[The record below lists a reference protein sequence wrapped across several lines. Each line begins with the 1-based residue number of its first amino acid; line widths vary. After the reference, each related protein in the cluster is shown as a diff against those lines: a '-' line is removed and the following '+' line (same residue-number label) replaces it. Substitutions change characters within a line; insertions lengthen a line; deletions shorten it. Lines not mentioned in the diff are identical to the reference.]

1 METEIDYPGVANALR
16 ARGHDARLEGGGAAP
31 TYISVPIAQG
41 RSTWWDADEKAWF
54 ASIVEADGDP
64 DESRGLEVTSVTWAS
79 DPEDVADAI
88 TTAVRGL

>member
-1 METEIDYPGVANALR
+1 MEIDYPGVADALR

-31 TYISVPIAQG
+31 TYISVPIARG

-64 DESRGLEVTSVTWAS
+64 DEGEGLEVTSVTRVS
-79 DPEDVADAI
+79 DPDDVADAI
-88 TTAVRGL
+88 AAALRGL